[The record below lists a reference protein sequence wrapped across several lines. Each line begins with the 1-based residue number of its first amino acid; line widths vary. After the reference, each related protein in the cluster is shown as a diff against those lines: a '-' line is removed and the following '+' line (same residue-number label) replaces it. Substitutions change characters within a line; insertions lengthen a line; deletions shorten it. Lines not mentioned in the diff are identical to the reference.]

1 MYSPVTH
8 STSSIHLYLSCSS
21 RLPQH
26 RDLAARNVLLDKT
39 MTCRVGDFGL
49 SVDLAEK
56 DEDDSGFYAGSE
68 GGKIPVR
75 WTAIEAICFRQFS
88 SASDVWSFGVLL
100 WEIWSYA
107 EVGGEKTWEGR
118 WSTGVRQERMIRKTL
133 RGYSPYRS
141 LTVTVTPH
149 SSFSLSL
156 LTPHFSL
163 YSSPPRCRTRDGT
176 TGR

>member
-1 MYSPVTH
+1 MMYSPVTH
-8 STSSIHLYLSCSS
+8 SASSIHLYLSCSS

-56 DEDDSGFYAGSE
+56 DEDESGFYAGSE

-88 SASDVWSFGVLL
+88 SASDVWSFGILL

-107 EVGGEKTWEGR
+107 EMPYKGWNNKKVTEQVSAGYRLPKPANCPDEIYRIMLDTWNKNVK
-118 WSTGVRQERMIRKTL
+118 VR
-133 RGYSPYRS
+133 
-141 LTVTVTPH
+141 
-149 SSFSLSL
+149 
-156 LTPHFSL
+156 
-163 YSSPPRCRTRDGT
+163 
-176 TGR
+176 

>member
-1 MYSPVTH
+1 MFSFLKPSSLSLSLLSLSLCLTH
-8 STSSIHLYLSCSS
+8 SLFLS
-21 RLPQH
+21 LQH

-56 DEDDSGFYAGSE
+56 DEDESGFYAGSE

-88 SASDVWSFGVLL
+88 SASDVWSFGILL

-107 EVGGEKTWEGR
+107 EV
-118 WSTGVRQERMIRKTL
+118 SYISQERLFYFFLL
-133 RGYSPYRS
+133 R
-141 LTVTVTPH
+141 TVT
-149 SSFSLSL
+149 FCLCIGL
-156 LTPHFSL
+156 DWL
-163 YSSPPRCRTRDGT
+163 
-176 TGR
+176 